1 MPSALN
7 SREWAVAIWLSIGLA
22 VCLTRRDL
30 RPAIGAVVTALT
42 RLKFLSVLLL
52 MTAYVAVIVA
62 LAASLDVWDSGLVGG
77 TMTWFLGSATVLLM
91 NSIRRAKESG
101 YLRRAIMQAA
111 GVAILVEGLVNLY
124 PFPVYVEFFV
134 VPTLAALVA
143 IAAVAESKPEF
154 TTIRKPINGLLRI
167 FGLGLIF
174 YATIRLAT
182 KLSGASLPQLAR
194 SIALPVWLS
203 LALLLFTYVVGLV
216 GAYEMAFLHIGFC
229 DDASPQAR
237 RRAKFALLLGV
248 GPRAHRLACSSGPSV
263 RRLVAAPSLAAA
275 NKVVTDLGAA
285 REPEN
290 AS

>member
-111 GVAILVEGLVNLY
+111 GVAIL
-124 PFPVYVEFFV
+124 
-134 VPTLAALVA
+134 
-143 IAAVAESKPEF
+143 AEAKPEF

-194 SIALPVWLS
+194 SI
-203 LALLLFTYVVGLV
+203 
-216 GAYEMAFLHIGFC
+216 
-229 DDASPQAR
+229 
-237 RRAKFALLLGV
+237 
-248 GPRAHRLACSSGPSV
+248 
-263 RRLVAAPSLAAA
+263 
-275 NKVVTDLGAA
+275 
-285 REPEN
+285 
-290 AS
+290 